1 MAMTQILRNAA
12 LIRSK
17 FRNYGFPE
25 SQPPVS
31 HCGLCLFLA
40 KEALSRCICGAIL
53 NSQPMGFYAPAQL
66 VRDASAHGVEIRPA
80 DVNFSEWDNTLEN
93 NGDGYRALRLG
104 FRQIKGLQKNEAMAL
119 IAARDKPYS
128 DPSDI
133 QRRTQLTDA
142 LLERL
147 ARADAYASMGLRRR
161 DALWAV
167 QALPPAPLP
176 LFKAGEHRKELNVSL
191 PAMAIGEEVTR
202 YATTRLSL
210 KPTHRL
216 TAQRVC
222 CRAHCPTSDLRIKDG
237 IRVTI
242 AESR

>member
-1 MAMTQILRNAA
+1 MKIAIIAGGFTPSEADQLRRAVTTFRHAGTIHTFEEKLINGMVANGYDPDFAERCFNQI
-12 LIRSK
+12 K
-17 FRNYGFPE
+17 GFGNYGFPE
-25 SQPPVS
+25 SHAASFALLVYVS
-31 HCGLCLFLA
+31 SWLKKHYPDVFA
-40 KEALSRCICGAIL
+40 AAIL

-161 DALWAV
+161 DALGGTS
-167 QALPPAPLP
+167 LTTCTTPPIQSRRTP
-176 LFKAGEHRKELNVSL
+176 
-191 PAMAIGEEVTR
+191 
-202 YATTRLSL
+202 
-210 KPTHRL
+210 
-216 TAQRVC
+216 QR
-222 CRAHCPTSDLRIKDG
+222 T
-237 IRVTI
+237 
-242 AESR
+242 